1 MGLHELDK
9 TEKAFAVFM
18 SAFVVV
24 LVLTNVIGVKL
35 FLAFH
40 TVLPNGFF
48 GEPITLTT
56 GIITYPV
63 TFLLTDVVCEVYGR
77 KRANLMVLTG
87 FGMSLLSLIL
97 IQIASIVPGSQVWPS
112 GNPNFETVAEMQT
125 AFDSVFSLPGIL
137 IFGSMTAYL
146 VAQLTDVRLFHFIKR
161 MTKDRHLWLR
171 NNGSTMVSQLL
182 DTVIVNS
189 IFLGYGL
196 GLEWVVVWKIIFASY
211 VFKLLFAVIDAPFIY
226 LGVFLLRRYLPRDTN
241 SN

>member
-1 MGLHELDK
+1 MVLNEQDK
-9 TEKAFAVFM
+9 AEKAFAVLM
-18 SAFVVV
+18 AAFVVV

-35 FLAFH
+35 FLAFP
-40 TVLPNGFF
+40 TLLPNGFF

-146 VAQLTDVRLFHFIKR
+146 VAQLIDVRLFHFIKR

-171 NNGSTMVSQLL
+171 NNGSTMISQLL

-196 GLEWVVVWKIIFASY
+196 GLDWTVVGKIIFASY
-211 VFKLLFAVIDAPFIY
+211 VFKLILAAIDTPFIY
-226 LGVFLLRRYLPRDTN
+226 LGVFLLRRYLAREANPR
-241 SN
+241 